1 MSNLFTT
8 GQIAEQLDERIERV
22 LYIIRRE
29 RLKPIERVGLYRLFN
44 AMQVA
49 AIKEA
54 LFNIRIQK

>member
-8 GQIAEQLDERIERV
+8 GQIAEKLDERIERV